1 MSAVVETVRQM
12 QAAAWANKT
21 VKGFNTADVA
31 LEFGLLHGELA
42 EAFDAWRRNQ
52 VSLMAVELA
61 DVAIY
66 LFGLAEMAGID
77 LQDEIAFKLA
87 VNVDR
92 RYRRDSTSG
101 TLVKEPGQQATSPL
115 APACPSCG
123 SHEVTHREFVKV
135 KEGYGSCLCVDTWHN
150 LCDRVGDDA
159 R

>member
-1 MSAVVETVRQM
+1 MSVSYETVRQM

-21 VKGFNTADVA
+21 VKGFNTVDVA

-52 VSLMAVELA
+52 VSLMAGELA

-66 LFGLAEMAGID
+66 LFGLAEMVGVD

-87 VNVDR
+87 VNANR
-92 RYRRDSTSG
+92 RYRRDAASG
-101 TLVKEPGQQATSPL
+101 TLVEDPGEQATGPVVSS
-115 APACPSCG
+115 CPECG
-123 SHEVTHREFVKV
+123 SRDRQIRKALEEDYCEHI
-135 KEGYGSCLCVDTWHN
+135 WHDGG
-150 LCDRVGDDA
+150 LRGGDV

>member
-21 VKGFNTADVA
+21 VKGFNTVDVA
-31 LEFGLLHGELA
+31 VEFGLLHGELA

-52 VSLMAVELA
+52 VADMATELA

-87 VNVDR
+87 VNAVR
-92 RYRRDSTSG
+92 RYAVDPASG
-101 TLVKEPGQQATSPL
+101 TLVKESDTAAITS
-115 APACPSCG
+115 SG
-123 SHEVTHREFVKV
+123 
-135 KEGYGSCLCVDTWHN
+135 
-150 LCDRVGDDA
+150 GDV